1 MSGKTELRFF
11 DEQLPQVVVHN
22 AAFIDISPSNAI
34 AQNSQSIE
42 FLIRASET
50 EYLDLNDSFLYILY
64 NVKAADGAKALAD
77 NALVTP
83 VN

>member
-1 MSGKTELRFF
+1 MSGKTELRLF

-42 FLIRASET
+42 F
-50 EYLDLNDSFLYILY
+50 
-64 NVKAADGAKALAD
+64 
-77 NALVTP
+77 
-83 VN
+83 